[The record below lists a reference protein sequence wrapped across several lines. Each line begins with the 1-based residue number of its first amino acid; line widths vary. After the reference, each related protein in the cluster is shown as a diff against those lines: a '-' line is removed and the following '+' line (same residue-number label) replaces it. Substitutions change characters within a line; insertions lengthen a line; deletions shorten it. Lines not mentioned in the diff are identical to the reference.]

1 MWVGFWSVS
10 SVILFSE
17 FSSSMS
23 QDLWKELLGSLFVS
37 RIKSLPAYVYFGAL
51 FDSSN
56 FFSLCC
62 IHIFCFCFFSGMIS
76 SMQASLISTLECRE

>member
-1 MWVGFWSVS
+1 MGFWSVS

-51 FDSSN
+51 VDSSN
-56 FFSLCC
+56 FFSSCC
-62 IHIFCFCFFSGMIS
+62 IHIFCIFFSGMIS
-76 SMQASLISTLECRE
+76 SMQASLISTLECHE

>member
-1 MWVGFWSVS
+1 MGVWSFS

-23 QDLWKELLGSLFVS
+23 QDLWKELLGSLLVS
-37 RIKSLPAYVYFGAL
+37 RIKSLLAYVYFGAL

-56 FFSLCC
+56 FFFPFLTLYPY
-62 IHIFCFCFFSGMIS
+62 FLFFFFWND
-76 SMQASLISTLECRE
+76 